1 MLEQLVRPLV
11 RTQIEVLAKAPSAA
25 GRLTGMIAQWL
36 GYLGVKAEVK
46 QLKTADGKIH
56 VSMVV
61 DRPEQ
66 CRQQEWQK
74 ILTNIQQNHHSEHEG
89 FELTYARM
97 SDPQRS
103 KVHRLLAHVIQ
114 AGSQESVLDNWPQM
128 QAHLAEMGM
137 NEMLLAGIR
146 AALKQPAS
154 LDSLLN
160 NLDPEV
166 AAFVLSRG
174 IAIALLDRQINQD
187 EDDALKA
194 LYGVIEQRTAQTIS
208 RP

>member
-25 GRLTGMIAQWL
+25 GRLTSMISQWL
-36 GYLGVKAEVK
+36 GYLGVRAEVK
-46 QLKTADGKIH
+46 QLRTADGKIH

-66 CRQQEWQK
+66 CREQEWQK
-74 ILTNIQQNHHSEHEG
+74 ILTNIRQNHRSEEES

-97 SDPQRS
+97 SEPQRS

-114 AGSQESVLDNWPQM
+114 AGSSENPLDSWPQL
-128 QAHLAEMGM
+128 QTHLADMGM
-137 NEMLLAGIR
+137 NEMLLAGIK
-146 AALKQPAS
+146 AGLKQPAS
-154 LDSLLN
+154 LDALLK

-194 LYGVIEQRTAQTIS
+194 LYSVLEQRSA
-208 RP
+208 